1 LTSNVAIW
9 NIMRTMIHSEPAS
22 PHPDIRDLPPEG
34 QTAEEREAE
43 RLQAEGWPVLRG
55 TAAQRD
61 ARFVKALLTAQ
72 IALVRGRP

>member
-1 LTSNVAIW
+1 MW

-22 PHPDIRDLPPEG
+22 PRPDIPDLPPEG

-61 ARFVKALLTAQ
+61 ARFVKTLLKAQ